1 MRRNRDPHLNE
12 RAHRIRALQS
22 TLKAKLQEL
31 QALEEVL
38 GDPELTSAK
47 FRQWK
52 EQNQEL
58 YSEGLRTWGG
68 TWAQTSSSDPNSD
81 SRAHSPQPLPFDP
94 EEPSQ
99 LFPLTPENS
108 CQPPDL

>member
-1 MRRNRDPHLNE
+1 MDLCPLTF
-12 RAHRIRALQS
+12 LPQ
-22 TLKAKLQEL
+22 AKLQEL

-38 GDPELTSAK
+38 GDPELTGAK
-47 FRQWK
+47 FRRWK

-68 TWAQTSSSDPNSD
+68 MWAHTSSPDPNSD
-81 SRAHSPQPLPFDP
+81 SRGHSPQPVPYDP

-108 CQPPDL
+108 LQPPDL

>member
-1 MRRNRDPHLNE
+1 MLGSILPWVTREVCPL
-12 RAHRIRALQS
+12 LSPQ
-22 TLKAKLQEL
+22 AKLQEL

-38 GDPELTSAK
+38 GDPELTGAK
-47 FRQWK
+47 FRRWK

-58 YSEGLRTWGG
+58 YAEVLSTRGG
-68 TWAQTSSSDPNSD
+68 MRAQNSSPAPTSD
-81 SRAHSPQPLPFDP
+81 SRGQSPQPLTSDP

-108 CQPPDL
+108 LQPPDL